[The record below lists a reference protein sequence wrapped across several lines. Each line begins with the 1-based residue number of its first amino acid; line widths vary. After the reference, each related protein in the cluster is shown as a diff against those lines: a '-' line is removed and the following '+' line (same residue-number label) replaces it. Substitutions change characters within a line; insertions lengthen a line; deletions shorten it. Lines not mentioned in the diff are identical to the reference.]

1 MISIK
6 TPVVLSLAGLLALS
20 ACETTAT
27 RIADPNY
34 RAQQGAVTGAI
45 LGGLI
50 GASNGNGRSDDARLR
65 STLVGAALG
74 AAAGGAIGATLDNQ
88 AEDLRN
94 RLGNPNVTVT
104 NMGSYLLVNL
114 PQDVLF
120 ATDSAA
126 VRPDLAGDIRSIA
139 ANLVSYPNSRIQVLG
154 HTDNTG
160 TAAYNIDLSQRRAGA
175 VASILL
181 GAGVPAGR
189 LSSVGIGED
198 RPVASNT
205 TVSGRAQNRR
215 VEIIITP
222 NTQ

>member
-6 TPVVLSLAGLLALS
+6 TPVALSLVGLLGLA
-20 ACETTAT
+20 ACQTTAS

-34 RAQQGAVTGAI
+34 RAQQGAAAGAI
-45 LGGLI
+45 LGGII
-50 GASNGNGRSDDARLR
+50 GANNHPGQGHEARLR

-104 NMGSYLLVNL
+104 NMGDYLLVNL
-114 PQDVLF
+114 PDDVLF

-126 VRPDLAGDIRSIA
+126 VRPDLQGELRSIA

-154 HTDNTG
+154 HTDNVG
-160 TAAYNIDLSQRRAGA
+160 TAAYNFDLSQRRAVA
-175 VASILL
+175 VSDILI
-181 GAGVPAGR
+181 GAGVPAAR
-189 LSSVGIGED
+189 MSTVGVGED
-198 RPVASNT
+198 RPIATNT
-205 TVSGRAQNRR
+205 TASGRAQNRR

-222 NTQ
+222 NT